1 MEELMRRP
9 LLIVLIITI
18 VISLIY
24 TNIKLPSDLYNDE
37 IVQIVGTVESKNEK
51 QKYDE
56 YKIDKFL
63 VRDYTKKKD
72 MKVGY
77 KVKIKGKFKSLDKM
91 NQEDF
96 NYGRYLKSIGYE
108 GLLYMNS
115 YEALGVSNFYKALG
129 NTKDY
134 IRNTNRYLYKKSSDF
149 INSLILGEKDQ
160 LDTMEK
166 EMFSKTGTSH
176 VIAISG
182 LHTGILCVLITF
194 IIGGINKF
202 YKLIFLTVLI
212 SLYSIMIG
220 STPSITRSISFVII
234 LYIAIF
240 IDRKRDGISTLSL
253 IGIFLTINNPYIIY
267 NISFQLSFLATL
279 SIIYF
284 YGYIN
289 ETIKISVI
297 SLTLASNI
305 LTLPII
311 YYNFK
316 GIPIISV
323 ISNIIIVPFI
333 GSIIYMSIISLIL
346 FQINITI
353 SKCIAYFNYTI
364 INSIYFL
371 LNKLS
376 ELDFAYV
383 EIDNPSKVYV
393 IIYYIAV
400 FLYMIYKELKVMK
413 EQTNELQGY
422 YK

>member
-1 MEELMRRP
+1 MRRP
-9 LLIVLIITI
+9 LLIVFIITI
-18 VISLIY
+18 LMSVIY
-24 TNIKLPSDLYNDE
+24 TNIKTYNNLHNDE
-37 IVQIVGTVESKNEK
+37 KVQLVGTIENKKEK

-56 YKIDKFL
+56 YKIDMFL
-63 VRDYTKKKD
+63 VRDYSKKKD
-72 MKVGY
+72 IKVGS
-77 KVKIKGKFKSLDKM
+77 KVIIKGKFKALDEM
-91 NQEDF
+91 NQKDF
-96 NYGRYLKSIGYE
+96 NYGRYLKSTGYK
-108 GLLYMNS
+108 GLIYINS
-115 YEALGVSNFYKALG
+115 YEVIGKNNIYSILG
-129 NTKDY
+129 NIKDY
-134 IRNTNRYLYKKSSDF
+134 IRNTNRYLYKKNSDF
-149 INSLILGEKDQ
+149 INSLILGEKEQ
-160 LDTMEK
+160 LDIDEK

-182 LHTGILCVLITF
+182 LHTGILCVLISF
-194 IIGGINKF
+194 IIGGINKV
-202 YKLIFLTVLI
+202 YKLIILVIIMIF
-212 SLYSIMIG
+212 YSIMIG
-220 STPSITRSISFVII
+220 STPSITRSIFFTAI
-234 LYIAIF
+234 LYISVF
-240 IDRKRDGISTLSL
+240 TDRKRDGISTLSL
-253 IGIFLTINNPYIIY
+253 IGIFLIINNPYIIY

-289 ETIKISVI
+289 KMINISII

-305 LTLPII
+305 LTLPVI

-333 GSIIYMSIISLIL
+333 GIIIYMSITSLIL
-346 FQINITI
+346 FKINITI
-353 SKCIAYFNYTI
+353 AKCVAYFNYTI

-376 ELDFAYV
+376 ELGFAYM
-383 EIDNPSKVYV
+383 EIDNPSKFYV

-413 EQTNELQGY
+413 EQKNELQGY